1 MCMDI
6 SKANKMLERAT
17 DKIGN
22 AVETMFKVYLK
33 MGYTNEQAQR
43 QIINVLRS
51 WEDEIK
57 HG

>member
-1 MCMDI
+1 MDI